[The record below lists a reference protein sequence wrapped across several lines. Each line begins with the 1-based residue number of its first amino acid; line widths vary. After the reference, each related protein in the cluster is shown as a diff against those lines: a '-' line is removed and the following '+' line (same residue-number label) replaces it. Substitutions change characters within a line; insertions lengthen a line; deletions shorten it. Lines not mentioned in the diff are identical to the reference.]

1 MCISGIEERRGDWWG
16 NLTQLENFPQIQRGM
31 FGDSTVVVAA
41 SWSPVFA
48 SVVVVEMNTE
58 EMEAKRKEEETT
70 IASGSSGITKLE
82 TMSEMRSM
90 I

>member
-1 MCISGIEERRGDWWG
+1 M
-16 NLTQLENFPQIQRGM
+16 
-31 FGDSTVVVAA
+31 
-41 SWSPVFA
+41 FA